1 LRRDNKPYTVRLLN
15 NFVRWL
21 YTRWVLVPQ
30 FDSVGTGLEVIGPH
44 RLEVYGKDIHLGDN
58 VHVQTSRGNLSR
70 LCTWANAT
78 TKEDGTPGHGRI
90 DIGSHTLLTPG
101 LQIVS
106 ADHVRIGDN
115 VMIASRV
122 YISDADWHEIYDRL
136 ASPGETA
143 PITLGNNVWLGE
155 GVKVCKGVTIGE
167 NSVIGAGSVVTKDI
181 EANVV
186 AAGNPAKLVKQLDVN
201 RPMRTRSAMFEDVKS
216 YKKTMRYL
224 HYLNHKNNNYLSWIR
239 QLIRPSRKG

>member
-1 LRRDNKPYTVRLLN
+1 
-15 NFVRWL
+15 
-21 YTRWVLVPQ
+21 
-30 FDSVGTGLEVIGPH
+30 
-44 RLEVYGKDIHLGDN
+44 LEVYGKDIHLGDN
-58 VHVQTSRGNLSR
+58 VHMQTSRGNLSR

-186 AAGNPAKLVKQLDVN
+186 AAGNPAKVVKQLDVN
-201 RPMRTRSAMFEDVKS
+201 RPMRTRSAMFEDIKS

-224 HYLNHKNNNYLSWIR
+224 HYLNHRNNNYLSWIR